1 MLARLRL
8 LLAMS
13 LLLLGTWFAALAIA
27 AYLPS
32 GRTVGTEASAPSPAS
47 SAAVD
52 AQQFISLLTRE
63 RFVVDAPPTGQV
75 PVKARPPSTAVKAKL
90 AVEKHRPPAGAR
102 WPWPLNLLAE

>member
-27 AYLPS
+27 GYLPP
-32 GRTVGTEASAPSPAS
+32 GRTVRTEASTPSPGV

-52 AQQFISLLTRE
+52 AQQFMSLLTRE
-63 RFVVDAPPTGQV
+63 RFVVDTPPAAQAPG
-75 PVKARPPSTAVKAKL
+75 KAKTAGAVKAKL

-102 WPWPLNLLAE
+102 WPWPLSLLAE